1 MSPRMRVARDGSL
14 KPARYRWLQPWS
26 LLWLTLFWMGLWGS
40 WSPGIVL
47 SGLAAAALASWAF
60 PLPPVDLGSKVRVLP
75 LLWLGIRFLL
85 DIVYASVLVSLVVL
99 RRRPVRNAVMKV
111 DLHSDS
117 DFVLTGVAAM
127 LTLVPGS
134 IVVEARRSTHTL
146 FLHVLDVD
154 DEAAV
159 ERAREHALAV
169 ERRFLRAFEPLPVG
183 TESQTGTDTGHS
195 EEARR

>member
-1 MSPRMRVARDGSL
+1 MSPRLRTTRDGRL
-14 KPARYRWLQPWS
+14 KPVRYRWLQPWS

-40 WSPGIVL
+40 WSPGTIL
-47 SGLAAAALASWAF
+47 TGLAMAAFASWAF
-60 PLPPVDLGSKVRVLP
+60 PLPPIDLGSRVRVLP
-75 LLWLGIRFLL
+75 LLGLLVRFLY
-85 DIVYASVLVSLVVL
+85 DIVHASILVSGVVL
-99 RRRPVRNAVMKV
+99 RRRPVRNAVVTV

-154 DEAAV
+154 DVDAV
-159 ERAREHALAV
+159 ERAREQALDV
-169 ERRFLRAFEPLPVG
+169 ERRFLRAFEPLSAA
-183 TESQTGTDTGHS
+183 TTQARADA
-195 EEARR
+195 EEAGR